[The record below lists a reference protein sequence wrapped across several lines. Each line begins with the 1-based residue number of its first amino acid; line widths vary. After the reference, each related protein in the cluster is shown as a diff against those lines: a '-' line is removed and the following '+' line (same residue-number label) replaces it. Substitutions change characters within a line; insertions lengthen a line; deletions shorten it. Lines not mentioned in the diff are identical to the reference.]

1 MKRYILIIVLVLL
14 NPVNWV
20 LCSKFCSKR
29 QDDKVRLTDVF
40 TKADF
45 YYLPE
50 YKLYFCFGECYDGNY
65 GGNLLDIYFCKE
77 DATLNSSK
85 IKFASKE
92 YRSSLEILFRGSAYC
107 RFKTFNNKWD
117 NNVLNLVCRDSDIYV
132 LEKYVENNM
141 FTPAL
146 YPLQKIDY
154 LKTNVELIK
163 YTDTR
168 FFTEVDG
175 NYVPNDSIVLIKLV
189 RDSKDRNDIKVLY
202 QDHYHKVQEL
212 KPIG

>member
-1 MKRYILIIVLVLL
+1 MKRYTLIIVLVLL

-40 TKADF
+40 TKADY

-65 GGNLLDIYFCKE
+65 GGNLLDVYFCKE
-77 DATLNSSK
+77 DASLNSSK

-92 YRSSLEILFRGSAYC
+92 YRNSLEILFRGRAYC

-132 LEKYVENNM
+132 LEKHVENNM

-168 FFTEVDG
+168 FFAEVDG
-175 NYVPNDSIVLIKLV
+175 NYVPNDSVVLIKFV
-189 RDSKDRNDIKVLY
+189 RNSKDRNDIKVLY
-202 QDHYHKVQEL
+202 QDHYHKDREL
-212 KPIG
+212 KPIE